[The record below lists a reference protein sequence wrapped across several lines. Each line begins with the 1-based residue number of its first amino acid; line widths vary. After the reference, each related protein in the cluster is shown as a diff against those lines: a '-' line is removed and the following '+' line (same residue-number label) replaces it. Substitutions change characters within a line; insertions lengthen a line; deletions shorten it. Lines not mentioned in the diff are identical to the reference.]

1 MTQGG
6 AAVRASVKM
15 PVPGPCSETTAANSS
30 LQQSTAETVSR
41 GTTTREH
48 VADCSSGEIHDL
60 RTIMLLKYRLT
71 TSIFIIIDN
80 LLKDYKIARYPQ
92 KCKLGKV

>member
-15 PVPGPCSETTAANSS
+15 PVPGPCSETTAAYSSQQQSTAVNSS
-30 LQQSTAETVSR
+30 QQQPTAETVSR

-48 VADCSSGEIHDL
+48 VADCSSGETQDL
-60 RTIMLLKYRLT
+60 
-71 TSIFIIIDN
+71 
-80 LLKDYKIARYPQ
+80 
-92 KCKLGKV
+92 